1 MCYLFIRRNVSVLH
15 IVRIISTTIY
25 SCDYV
30 VFCSLR
36 RKQILAAPQ
45 TKATACSA
53 VYTVAATAA
62 ADTIVVAVVVSAIAV
77 SGVVLAFAA
86 AVVVVVVVVVTAAAT
101 ATADKADKSECIVEK
116 KTL

>member
-15 IVRIISTTIY
+15 IVRIITTTIY
-25 SCDYV
+25 SCDYM

-36 RKQILAAPQ
+36 RKQIPAASQ

-53 VYTVAATAA
+53 VYTVAATAT

-77 SGVVLAFAA
+77 TGVVLAVTAA
-86 AVVVVVVVVVTAAAT
+86 AVVIIAATAT

-116 KTL
+116 KIL